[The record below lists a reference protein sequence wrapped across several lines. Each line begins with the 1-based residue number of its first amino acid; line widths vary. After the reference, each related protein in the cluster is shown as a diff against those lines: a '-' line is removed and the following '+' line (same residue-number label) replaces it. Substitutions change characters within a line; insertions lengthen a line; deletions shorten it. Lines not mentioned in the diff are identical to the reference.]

1 MLPQEDIDAILMS
14 AQQAVAELT
23 AEADTASPAAA
34 PKPAVAPK
42 PAAAP
47 KPTAAPAPAPA
58 AVRKPG
64 GAASATATPA
74 VHRGP
79 SEEERI
85 RDILRIR
92 VPVVVRLAERP
103 MFVNEIMKIV
113 PGKILEFTRTVNEEL
128 DLMVNNHPVGAGVA
142 VKVNEH
148 FGLRVSFVGDV
159 RQRIRSLTAG

>member
-23 AEADTASPAAA
+23 AEADTASP
-34 PKPAVAPK
+34 V
-42 PAAAP
+42 AAP
-47 KPTAAPAPAPA
+47 KPTAAPPPAPA
-58 AVRKPG
+58 AARTSGRSPSDSAKP
-64 GAASATATPA
+64 AAR
-74 VHRGP
+74 RG
-79 SEEERI
+79 SIDKDRI

-103 MFVNEIMKIV
+103 MLVNEIMKIV
-113 PGKILEFTRTVNEEL
+113 PGKILEFTRTVTEEL
-128 DLMVNNHPVGAGVA
+128 DLMVNNHPVGTGVA